1 MVIQYTR
8 NMHQKELELIGL
20 SPNEA
25 KIYETLLRLGETNV
39 TEITNKS
46 GIHRRNVYDTLT
58 RLIEKGL
65 VFQVFQK
72 KENLYQAVDPRKCL
86 ELLKE
91 REKAFTKIL
100 PGLEYFQKHETQD
113 EAAFIYRGLEGY
125 KNYVRDLIRT
135 CDDTYFLGAKFNWGT
150 PGTES
155 LLKQYNDAMKRA
167 KKKQQ
172 TLFDP
177 RVKELIPK
185 KDYEKVRAYKF
196 LPEKYE
202 TPGVMDVFG
211 EYVVTFR
218 SMDIGS
224 FGEDGTIFVL
234 KNQDLADSY
243 RVWFRFIWDHC

>member
-1 MVIQYTR
+1 MY
-8 NMHQKELELIGL
+8 QKELELIGL

-25 KIYETLLRLGETNV
+25 KVYETLLRLGETNV

-46 GIHRRNVYDTLT
+46 AIHRRNVYDTLT
-58 RLIEKGL
+58 RLLEKGL
-65 VFQVFQK
+65 VYQIFQRR
-72 KENLYQAVDPRKCL
+72 ETLYQAVDPRKCL

-91 REKAFTKIL
+91 REKAFTKVL
-100 PGLEYFQKHETQD
+100 PGLEYFQTKTPQE

-125 KNYVRDLIRT
+125 KNYVRDLMRV

-155 LLKQYNDAMKRA
+155 LLKQYNATMKKN
-167 KKKQQ
+167 KKVQQ

-177 RVKELIPK
+177 RVKTEIAK
-185 KDYEKVRAYKF
+185 KDYTKVGDYKF
-196 LPEKYE
+196 LPEAYA

-211 EYVVTFR
+211 DYVVTFR
-218 SMDIGS
+218 SMDIGN
-224 FGEDGTIFVL
+224 FGEDGSIFVM

-243 RVWFRFIWDHC
+243 RVWFKFIWDHC